1 MAMALKQEELQI
13 IGEYVQNHLTEWLP
27 ENISAPVV
35 TNYPI
40 ELTERI
46 IRVEEELK
54 NQRELMIQGFAQN
67 DKRFEQMQHN
77 MDKRFEQVDKR
88 FEQMQHNMDKRFEQ
102 VNKRFEQVDKRFE
115 QVDKRF
121 EQVDKRFE
129 QVDKRF
135 DQVDKRFDQVDT
147 NFNTINSSIKSLE
160 TKMFQ
165 FMIWSFGF
173 TATIAGIIIAVI
185 KFV

>member
-1 MAMALKQEELQI
+1 MAMALKKEELVI
-13 IGEYVQNHLTEWLP
+13 IGEYVQSHLKEWLP
-27 ENISAPVV
+27 EQIYTPSEPVF
-35 TNYPI
+35 PI

-54 NQRELMIQGFAQN
+54 NQHELMKQGFDQI
-67 DKRFEQMQHN
+67 DRRIELLQIN
-77 MDKRFEQVDKR
+77 MD
-88 FEQMQHNMDKRFEQ
+88 
-102 VNKRFEQVDKRFE
+102 KRFEQVDKRFE

-129 QVDKRF
+129 QMQLNIDKRF
-135 DQVDKRFDQVDT
+135 EQVDKRFEQIDKRFEQVDKRFEEV
-147 NFNTINSSIKSLE
+147 NLSIKSLE

-173 TATIAGIIIAVI
+173 TATVAGIVIAVI